1 MDRPVGKDPLERSDG
16 KDPFDF
22 RTYYAENGLTI
33 TTMIDFRTFCAAF
46 FETYI
51 RTNTSTDDFYMT
63 KFIKLI
69 TRAEVLFKRARA
81 VIPELQVPQ
90 ELSSHDNANVR
101 QVLLATRELRGSST
115 KRWSNQPE
123 GLAWL
128 KLVSEGGVLADK
140 QEKEKQA
147 LNASGQ
153 TSPSTFLVCG
163 ALPMNSTDPLCA

>member
-1 MDRPVGKDPLERSDG
+1 MERPVGKDPLERSDG

-51 RTNTSTDDFYMT
+51 RTKTSTDDFYMT
-63 KFIKLI
+63 RFIKLI

-90 ELSSHDNANVR
+90 EQSCHDNANIQ
-101 QVLLATRELRGSST
+101 QVLLATRELRGSKT

-123 GLAWL
+123 ELAWL
-128 KLVSEGGVLADK
+128 KLVTEGGMLADK
-140 QEKEKQA
+140 QKEEKHT
-147 LNASGQ
+147 LDASGQ
-153 TSPSTFLVCG
+153 TSPSTFLIW
-163 ALPMNSTDPLCA
+163 